1 MLAVVNV
8 GRYGEP
14 VAASSEVRTG
24 ANRREQILAVA
35 AQLFARHGFHG
46 VSIADLGAAV
56 GVSGPALYRHFPGKE
71 ALLAEMLVGISE
83 HLLAG
88 GQALAA
94 AFEDPHELL
103 AALVGFQVDFALR
116 EPELIVVQDRDLANL
131 PAPARRRVRL
141 LQRTYVEIWVDALQ
155 RVHPGLPAASA
166 RIAAHG
172 AFGLL
177 NSTPHSGSEDAAQV
191 APVLRRM
198 ALAALTGLADGA
210 PHR

>member
-1 MLAVVNV
+1 M
-8 GRYGEP
+8 
-14 VAASSEVRTG
+14 AASPG
-24 ANRREQILAVA
+24 AGAAVPDSPSRREQILGVA

-71 ALLAEMLVGISE
+71 ALLAEMLIRISE

-88 GQALAA
+88 GQERAA
-94 AFEDPHELL
+94 ASDDPREML
-103 AALVGFQVDFALR
+103 AALIDFQVDFALR

-131 PAPARRRVRL
+131 PPEPRRRVRL
-141 LQRTYVEIWVDALQ
+141 LQRTYVEIWVDVLRRINPDLTAE
-155 RVHPGLPAASA
+155 AA

-177 NSTPHSGSEDAAQV
+177 NSTPHSRTRAGTAEVAA
-191 APVLRRM
+191 LLHRM
-198 ALAALTGLADGA
+198 AWTALTNLTPAESRKA
-210 PHR
+210 